1 MLNVDS
7 KIYLYDADKEGKS
20 GKFYCKKIVID
31 DAQHTLAIISEQGG
45 VVLDPLA
52 VFGQF
57 LFVGIDMHTSL
68 WYACTVDFSVLSK
81 LDVILTDLVTF
92 TDKEDLPDLAQEYF
106 NTLES
111 GNFARQEQLI
121 EEYFGVTADDKKSGK
136 KKKYKK
142 GSLVMETKGK

>member
-7 KIYLYDADKEGKS
+7 KIYLYDADKEGYV

-31 DAQHTLAIISEQGG
+31 DAQHSLAIINEQGG
-45 VVLDPLA
+45 VVIDPLA

-81 LDVILTDLVTF
+81 PDVIL
-92 TDKEDLPDLAQEYF
+92 
-106 NTLES
+106 S
-111 GNFARQEQLI
+111 I
-121 EEYFGVTADDKKSGK
+121 
-136 KKKYKK
+136 
-142 GSLVMETKGK
+142 